1 MKYRRLGRSG
11 LKVSEISLGSWL
23 TYGGYVE
30 RENAVNSIKTAYD
43 LGINFFDTANVY
55 EKGAAE
61 ELVGKALKAYP
72 RESYVLATK
81 AFWPMGEGPNDR
93 GLRASIY
100 GAGEC
105 QPEVNSIK
113 TAYDLGINFFDTA
126 NVYEKGAAEE
136 LVGKALKAYPRESYV
151 LATKAFWPMGE
162 GPNDRGLSRKHITE
176 QANASLKRL
185 GHDYVDIFYCHRHD
199 PETPLEETLRAIDDL
214 VRQGKVLYVGVS
226 EWQASQ
232 IAEAIGVADRYLL
245 DRIVVNQPIYN
256 MFERYIEKEVMP
268 LSERVGIGQVV
279 FSPLA
284 QGLLTGKYTSASDIP
299 QDSRAAKLDWMRKGI
314 TEEKIAKVQQLEG
327 VAKELGISVGNL
339 ALAWILRK
347 DNVASALVG
356 ASRPEQVTENAKASG
371 IVLSEDVQERIED
384 ILK

>member
-30 RENAVNSIKTAYD
+30 RENAVNAIKTAYD

-61 ELVGKALKAYP
+61 VLVGETLKAYP

-81 AFWPMGEGPNDR
+81 AFWPMGD
-93 GLRASIY
+93 
-100 GAGEC
+100 
-105 QPEVNSIK
+105 
-113 TAYDLGINFFDTA
+113 
-126 NVYEKGAAEE
+126 
-136 LVGKALKAYPRESYV
+136 
-151 LATKAFWPMGE
+151 
-162 GPNDRGLSRKHITE
+162 GPNDRGLSRKHIME
-176 QANASLKRL
+176 QAHASLKRL

-199 PETPLEETLRAIDDL
+199 PETPLDETLRALDDL

-232 IAEAIGVADRYLL
+232 IAEAMTVADRYLL
-245 DRIVVNQPIYN
+245 DRIVVNQPVYN
-256 MFERYIEKEVMP
+256 MFDRYIEKEVMP
-268 LSERVGIGQVV
+268 LSERIGVGQVV

-284 QGLLTGKYTSASDIP
+284 QGLLTGKYTSVSDIP
-299 QDSRAAKLDWMRKGI
+299 EDSRAAKVEWVRKGI
-314 TEEKIAKVQQLEG
+314 TEEKIAKVRELENI
-327 VAKELGISVGNL
+327 AAELDLSVGNL
-339 ALAWILRK
+339 ALAWILRNG
-347 DNVASALVG
+347 NVASALVG

-371 IVLSEDVQERIED
+371 VELSEDTLNRIEE

>member
-1 MKYRRLGRSG
+1 MKYRRLGRTG

-30 RENAVNSIKTAYD
+30 RENAVNAIKTAYD

-61 ELVGKALKAYP
+61 ELVGETLKAYP
-72 RESYVLATK
+72 RETYVLATK
-81 AFWPMGEGPNDR
+81 AFWPMGD
-93 GLRASIY
+93 
-100 GAGEC
+100 
-105 QPEVNSIK
+105 
-113 TAYDLGINFFDTA
+113 
-126 NVYEKGAAEE
+126 
-136 LVGKALKAYPRESYV
+136 
-151 LATKAFWPMGE
+151 
-162 GPNDRGLSRKHITE
+162 GPNDRGLSRKHIME
-176 QANASLKRL
+176 QAHASLKRL

-199 PETPLEETLRAIDDL
+199 PETPLDETLRAIDDL

-232 IAEAIGVADRYLL
+232 IAEALTVADRYLL

-256 MFERYIEKEVMP
+256 MFERYIEKEIIP
-268 LSERVGIGQVV
+268 LSERSGIGQVV

-299 QDSRAAKLDWMRKGI
+299 EGSRAAKLEWMRKGI
-314 TEEKIAKVQQLEG
+314 TEEKIAKVRELEKI
-327 VAKELGISVGNL
+327 AAELEVSVGNL
-339 ALAWILRK
+339 ALAWILRQP
-347 DNVASALVG
+347 NVSSALVG
-356 ASRPEQVTENAKASG
+356 ASRPEQVSENAKASG
-371 IVLSEDVQERIED
+371 IELSEEVQTRIEE

>member
-1 MKYRRLGRSG
+1 MKYRRLGGSG

-93 GLRASIY
+93 GL
-100 GAGEC
+100 
-105 QPEVNSIK
+105 
-113 TAYDLGINFFDTA
+113 
-126 NVYEKGAAEE
+126 
-136 LVGKALKAYPRESYV
+136 
-151 LATKAFWPMGE
+151 
-162 GPNDRGLSRKHITE
+162 SRKHIVE

-199 PETPLEETLRAIDDL
+199 PETPLHETLRAIDDL
-214 VRQGKVLYVGVS
+214 IRQGKVLYAGVS

-232 IAEAIGVADRYLL
+232 IAEALGVADRYLL
-245 DRIVVNQPIYN
+245 DRIVVNQPVYN
-256 MFERYIEKEVMP
+256 MFDRYIEKEVIP
-268 LSERVGIGQVV
+268 LCERSGIGQVV

-284 QGLLTGKYTSASDIP
+284 QGLLTGKYTSATDIP

-314 TEEKIAKVQQLEG
+314 TEEKIAKVKQLE
-327 VAKELGISVGNL
+327 AIAAELGITVGNL
-339 ALAWILRK
+339 ALAWILSHE
-347 DNVASALVG
+347 NVASALVG

-371 IVLSEDVQERIED
+371 IDLSEDVLNRIEE